1 MNEQT
6 IREQYQRIVSLLK
19 AQRLKEAMEQTAS
32 LLIKGLAY
40 FTLQETL
47 EGAKT
52 SYNLMLQYLRQGMN
66 DPARHQLYR
75 QLMRDIWEVADQA
88 LVHALDSVSSNYYH
102 TQRRTRR
109 DYPHDGRMLE
119 NMLKELEGYTD
130 NLAVCQVLPDEKA
143 SLYNLLKRHEE
154 LKRELF
160 LNTWC
165 NSCWSREE
173 QAAANAFIASTSV
186 PYRDLSLLVSAVT
199 MSLLACFDSRKMSWL
214 LSACSLKETNASQ
227 RAFIGLAICMQ
238 QYEERLQFY
247 PELTARLSLLADD
260 KHFVN
265 GLNQVYIQLLRSR
278 ETEKIDKK
286 MREEIIP
293 EMIKSA
299 GLMRNMKFGFEEPA
313 DEDDRNPDWE
323 SAMEQSGLG
332 DKIREMSELQMEGAD
347 VYMSTFSQL
356 KGYPFFHEM
365 QNWFYPFDS
374 MQYDVARESGT
385 ALSDDKSVLSLIL
398 QSGFFCNSD
407 KYSLFFTL
415 TQLPESQRGMIFSQ
429 LGAQG
434 MDEMMDEQRS
444 ESLRQS
450 AMRADL
456 VGNQY
461 IHDLYRF
468 FKLYQRRHEFPDI
481 FKKEL
486 ALHRIGLLKN
496 ILCKPEL
503 LKPVADF
510 HFQKEH
516 PAEALEIYRLLENM
530 GSTNAEVFQKMGYCL
545 QKEKRYG
552 EAIDAYRKA
561 DILKPDNVWT
571 IRHMA
576 TCYRQ
581 TRRYDEA
588 LEYYK
593 KVEAIQPENHNI
605 LFFIGSCLAEQERYD
620 EALQYFFKLDYLE
633 ENCLKAWRAIGWC
646 SFVCGKYEQAQRHY
660 EKVLSAPAPKGGKKT
675 SANSPI
681 AADYL
686 NAGHTA
692 WKLGNLESAVAF
704 YRQALLL
711 CDSREAFIELF
722 EKDRPSLLAQGIC
735 EEDIPLVLDMI

>member
-19 AQRLKEAMEQTAS
+19 AQRLKEAMELTAS

-52 SYNLMLQYLRQGMN
+52 SYNLMLQYLRQGMD

-88 LVHALDSVSSNYYH
+88 LIHALDSVSSNYYH

-130 NLAVCQVLPDEKA
+130 NLAVCQVLPDDKA

-356 KGYPFFHEM
+356 KGYPFF
-365 QNWFYPFDS
+365 
-374 MQYDVARESGT
+374 R
-385 ALSDDKSVLSLIL
+385 
-398 QSGFFCNSD
+398 
-407 KYSLFFTL
+407 
-415 TQLPESQRGMIFSQ
+415 
-429 LGAQG
+429 
-434 MDEMMDEQRS
+434 
-444 ESLRQS
+444 
-450 AMRADL
+450 
-456 VGNQY
+456 
-461 IHDLYRF
+461 
-468 FKLYQRRHEFPDI
+468 
-481 FKKEL
+481 
-486 ALHRIGLLKN
+486 
-496 ILCKPEL
+496 
-503 LKPVADF
+503 
-510 HFQKEH
+510 
-516 PAEALEIYRLLENM
+516 
-530 GSTNAEVFQKMGYCL
+530 
-545 QKEKRYG
+545 
-552 EAIDAYRKA
+552 
-561 DILKPDNVWT
+561 
-571 IRHMA
+571 
-576 TCYRQ
+576 
-581 TRRYDEA
+581 
-588 LEYYK
+588 
-593 KVEAIQPENHNI
+593 
-605 LFFIGSCLAEQERYD
+605 
-620 EALQYFFKLDYLE
+620 
-633 ENCLKAWRAIGWC
+633 
-646 SFVCGKYEQAQRHY
+646 
-660 EKVLSAPAPKGGKKT
+660 
-675 SANSPI
+675 
-681 AADYL
+681 
-686 NAGHTA
+686 
-692 WKLGNLESAVAF
+692 
-704 YRQALLL
+704 
-711 CDSREAFIELF
+711 
-722 EKDRPSLLAQGIC
+722 
-735 EEDIPLVLDMI
+735 